1 MTHLSTQM
9 MGIFMLSRDN
19 KPFNVDTCSVK
30 PLIKWAGGKRQIAA
44 ELFSRFPSDWN
55 HGTYIEPFIGGGAV
69 FLHAAPT
76 RAVIADINSRLYGF
90 YLQVKNNSELL
101 YAGIVEIADEY
112 NATESQDKKDFY
124 LLLRSKYNQSAED
137 SFESAVLLYA
147 LNKLCFNG
155 LYRENSKG
163 GFNVPFGQKKQL
175 PYLDKDELHAVSKVL
190 AETTI
195 LNAEFETTIEEAVKG
210 DFVYLD
216 PPYIPIDATSSFT
229 SYHSNGFGIEEQE
242 RLAYSIMKMKSAGI
256 KAMCSNSDTPLTRE
270 IYKGLNIHAIQAPR
284 MVSATASGRGSVSEL
299 VITNYK

>member
-1 MTHLSTQM
+1 MDGLIILRLNI
-9 MGIFMLSRDN
+9 GKRDN
-19 KPFNVDTCSVK
+19 KPLSVDTFTVK

-55 HGTYIEPFIGGGAV
+55 RGTYIEPFIGGGAM

-76 RAVIADINSRLYGF
+76 RAVIADLNSRLYGF
-90 YLQVKNNSELL
+90 YLQVKANPEIL
-101 YAGIVEIADEY
+101 YSGIVEIADQF
-112 NATESQDKKDFY
+112 NAAEESEKKDFY
-124 LLLRSKYNQSAED
+124 LSLRIKYNESAVD
-137 SFESAVLLYA
+137 SFESAILLYA

-175 PYLDKDELHAVSKVL
+175 PYINGEDLRSVSKVL
-190 AETTI
+190 AETMI
-195 LNAEFETTIEEAVKG
+195 LNEDFETTIGKAVQG

-229 SYHSNGFGIEEQE
+229 SYHSNGFGIGEQE
-242 RLAYSIMKMKSAGI
+242 RLASVILKMKSAGI
-256 KAMCSNSDTPLTRE
+256 NAMCSNSDTPLTRE
-270 IYKGLNIHAIQAPR
+270 IYKGLNIEAIQAPR
-284 MVSATASGRGSVSEL
+284 MVSAKTSGRGSVSEL